1 MLDRINTKDPTKKN
15 IDKKTY
21 DMYQDIVS
29 DSMDVINTINATG
42 MTEPRKRLLEILILI
57 EETLMSKKVKTIPE
71 ETGLRSEKLDTAQ
84 GGKSESEEK
93 SEQKGQVIN
102 TILKW
107 RQYL

>member
-71 ETGLRSEKLDTAQ
+71 ETGLRSEKLDIAQ

-93 SEQKGQVIN
+93 SEQKD
-102 TILKW
+102 KD
-107 RQYL
+107 